1 MVISGLLTPLITGR
15 WRLNHLLAVSQFGK
29 FLLLLFL
36 VMIFSIR
43 LSVNRLILIDVV
55 VIMIALLD
63 GLAEPVSAAL
73 IPHYVSDAYL
83 VKVNSLL
90 GGAY

>member
-1 MVISGLLTPLITGR
+1 
-15 WRLNHLLAVSQFGK
+15 
-29 FLLLLFL
+29 
-36 VMIFSIR
+36 MIFSIR

>member
-1 MVISGLLTPLITGR
+1 M
-15 WRLNHLLAVSQFGK
+15 AVSQFGK

-36 VMIFSIR
+36 VMVFSIR

-63 GLAEPVSAAL
+63 GLAEPVSAATTFPMP
-73 IPHYVSDAYL
+73 I
-83 VKVNSLL
+83 
-90 GGAY
+90 